1 MIAQNNLNAVGQ
13 IVTVDVT
20 MTAPEARE
28 LCDFFDMWG
37 SMRGAGFDEGSA
49 VAELHKAL
57 VEWRGR

>member
-20 MTAPEARE
+20 MTAPEVRE
-28 LCDFFDMWG
+28 LCDFFDMLT
-37 SMRGAGFDEGSA
+37 SMRGEMDGAIGD
-49 VAELHKAL
+49 LHKAL